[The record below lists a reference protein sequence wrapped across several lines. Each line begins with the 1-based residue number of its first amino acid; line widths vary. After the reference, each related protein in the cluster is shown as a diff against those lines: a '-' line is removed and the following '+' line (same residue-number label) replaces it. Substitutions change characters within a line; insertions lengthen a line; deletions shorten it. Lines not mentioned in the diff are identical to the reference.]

1 MGGGSVSSQGAE
13 LGTSEDRPDLSP
25 LPIVDLQKACTSVGG
40 WAGEQGGHSLL
51 GPWSFPGKLPP
62 LTQGWPPV
70 VQGRGS
76 PCSKHPSCPSGKWFP
91 ALLLPQGRSGVSV
104 CHRIQ
109 LEVYGRE
116 TTLPVASSPVPCPA
130 LLPSPLPPTSGPEF
144 RETSPVSGSHLPFLL
159 SREER
164 PPPAPPPMLWCP
176 APSCLRDSRLWE
188 RSGGP
193 GAKPTAEQPLRPR
206 LISNVVCWM
215 SGCVSYHLHLRGEP
229 GEGEASSERDRET
242 SAQDEGGWRY

>member
-164 PPPAPPPMLWCP
+164 PPPPRPPCSGAQHLP
-176 APSCLRDSRLWE
+176 ASGTAGFGRGAVGLGLNPQQSSPS
-188 RSGGP
+188 GP
-193 GAKPTAEQPLRPR
+193 
-206 LISNVVCWM
+206 
-215 SGCVSYHLHLRGEP
+215 
-229 GEGEASSERDRET
+229 ASSPT
-242 SAQDEGGWRY
+242 LSAG